1 MRLFLVGFKAVTD
14 TVDGFDLIRPAKF
27 FAQALDVQVQGAAVQ
42 QITAPHPPVQYIA
55 VQRRPAVAHEL
66 LQQVELPRGQL
77 HRLAL
82 PGHGAGHNIHRY
94 IKGGQGLA
102 AAAGAAQYGF
112 HTG

>member
-1 MRLFLVGFKAVTD
+1 M
-14 TVDGFDLIRPAKF
+14 
-27 FAQALDVQVQGAAVQ
+27 QVQGAAVQ